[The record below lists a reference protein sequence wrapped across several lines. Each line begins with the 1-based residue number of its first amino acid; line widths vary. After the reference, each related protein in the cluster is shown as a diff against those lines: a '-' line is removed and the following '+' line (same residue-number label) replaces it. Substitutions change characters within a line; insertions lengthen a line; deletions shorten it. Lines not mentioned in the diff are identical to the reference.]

1 MSLNSHLTQESV
13 QEVCYIIGSMYHIIL
28 NMRIVLLRNAF
39 CNIWFLLFPNKFQ
52 FVFFIVILFCC
63 IICSLGLVL
72 FEQEYRKIIFC
83 SSQISWASPSLLA
96 KMHWAIYLFVA
107 IWTILCFRDYIC
119 LYFEHS
125 EIMDL
130 INNSIRWFALWWK
143 GAILC

>member
-1 MSLNSHLTQESV
+1 MQIFGWYQRRLETSTLQISLNSHLTQESV

-72 FEQEYRKIIFC
+72 FELDYWKIIFC
-83 SSQISWASPSLLA
+83 SSQISWASPSLPA
-96 KMHWAIYLFVA
+96 KMHWAIYVFVA
-107 IWTILCFRDYIC
+107 IWTILCFETI
-119 LYFEHS
+119 FVF
-125 EIMDL
+125 
-130 INNSIRWFALWWK
+130 NSNIVK
-143 GAILC
+143 